1 MTDIQAYE
9 NLANAIII
17 QAAKD
22 YKKAYKKSLRRGD
35 CERTKQELAELE
47 GFFRSEWYRTLTSL
61 DGELVMEKLRKV
73 CER

>member
-22 YKKAYKKSLRRGD
+22 YKKTYKKSLKRSE

-47 GFFRSEWYRTLTSL
+47 RFFRSEWYRTLTSL